1 MTLATLARGFGLAAV
16 FGITATA
23 GVVAFEGS
31 AEAHSKRV
39 QNACRTDYHRFCPGY
54 KVPSASLRECMQSA
68 GMNISLG
75 CRRALAAEGEI
86 PAKYAR

>member
-1 MTLATLARGFGLAAV
+1 MMSIRTLSRGVAIAALFGL
-16 FGITATA
+16 GLTA
-23 GVVAFEGS
+23 FDGS
-31 AEAHSKRV
+31 AFAHSKRV
-39 QNACRTDYHRFCPGY
+39 QNACRTDYHKFCPGY
-54 KVPSASLRECMQSA
+54 KVGSASLRECMQSA